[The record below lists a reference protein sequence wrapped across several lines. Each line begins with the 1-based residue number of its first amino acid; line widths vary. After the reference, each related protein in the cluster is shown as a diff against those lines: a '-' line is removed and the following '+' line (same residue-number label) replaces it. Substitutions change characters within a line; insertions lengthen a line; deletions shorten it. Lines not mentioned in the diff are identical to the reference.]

1 MDIQKIGGLIAR
13 TRKEQG
19 LTQRELAERLHIS
32 DRAVSK
38 WERGLN
44 LPEVSLFEPLCQ
56 ALGITVAELLRGER
70 ETATIPALEQAVGEA
85 VTLAGAQ
92 EQKKKL
98 YRRAALVLLALLAVA
113 GVLIGRPAW
122 EERQRQKRYDRD
134 EHWPKVAFSYHTS
147 VPSVTYKVDGTLMSA
162 YGPFESDG
170 SLFHADPLI
179 SRSISYPPHLF
190 ELELDT
196 VPGQIRFCVE
206 GAKREMEMK
215 VLRWPERMKG
225 TDAGFE
231 EGETVAVC
239 PWNLEGNGHEYM
251 IEGLEPGYLYS
262 VVFFWGDGYYV
273 EYSFLTSKKTGL

>member
-98 YRRAALVLLALLAVA
+98 YRRAALVLLALLSAA

-122 EERQRQKRYDRD
+122 EERQRQKLYDRD
-134 EHWPKVAFSYHTS
+134 EHWPKVAFSYQTS

-162 YGPFESDG
+162 YGPFESNG

-179 SRSISYPPHLF
+179 SRSVSYPPYLF

-196 VPGQIRFCVE
+196 VPGHIRFCVE

-231 EGETVAVC
+231 EGEPVAVC
-239 PWNLEGNGHEYM
+239 PWNLGGHGHEYM

-262 VVFFWGDGYYV
+262 VVFFWGDGYYA
-273 EYSFLTSKKTGL
+273 EYSFLTGERAGY

>member
-196 VPGQIRFCVE
+196 VPGQIRFCIE

-239 PWNLEGNGHEYM
+239 PWNLEGHGHEYM